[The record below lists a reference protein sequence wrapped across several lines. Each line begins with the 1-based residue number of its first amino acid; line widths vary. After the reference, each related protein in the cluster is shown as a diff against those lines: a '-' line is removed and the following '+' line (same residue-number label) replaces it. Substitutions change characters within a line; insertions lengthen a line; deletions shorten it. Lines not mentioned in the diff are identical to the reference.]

1 MTVPARTR
9 PPLSVAIQLLVLLA
23 VCAFVY
29 FFRLGDGGFYGTE
42 AHRAV
47 PAYEL
52 LDLVRQRAAQADDW
66 FIPSMFEQ
74 PYLRKPPG
82 MPWAIAG
89 MSVLLGETVFAARAV
104 SALSCTIMA
113 VLAFCFARRWFGRR
127 AALPAGLAQALMPV
141 LWETGRAAEIEPL
154 NNLGTQI
161 AALALIDALVFART
175 KPGRVLWAIIAA
187 FGVIWFALA
196 KGPASAPV
204 IAGVILAACV
214 ALRSWR
220 PVAGVRW
227 STLTVAGLAIA
238 GLATVTYE
246 FLDEQSVEPIT
257 QSPSAFMFEP
267 GMILGVLTLPFAAFA
282 SMLPASFALLFPW
295 GPDARHEIDVDD
307 GPGTSAFTLARTITI
322 AWLITIVLFMIFG
335 VRNPR
340 YTLPAAG
347 LLPPLAGF
355 YLAGL
360 PVWVASKRAR
370 IARTLTLGRPA
381 ILAAALLIGSVVYMF
396 TVEANRRA
404 TSGTDA
410 GTAIGEALAAWV
422 EAHPEPVVVIANDV
436 VEARPEVV
444 LAMQRVLVERSVPHR
459 VLWTPALEIADRE
472 LDESATLIALLRTD
486 EESRESGINIIAG
499 RPLVPLAQSRD
510 HEGWEF
516 HKYGADMYLVEP
528 DTFVK

>member
-1 MTVPARTR
+1 MNAPARTR
-9 PPLSVAIQLLVLLA
+9 PTFPAWGQLLVLLA

-29 FFRLGDGGFYGTE
+29 FFRLGEGGFFGTE

-52 LDLVRQRAAQADDW
+52 LDLVRNHAVEPDDI
-66 FIPSMFEQ
+66 FIPTMFEQ

-82 MPWAIAG
+82 MPWAIMG
-89 MSVLLGETVFAARAV
+89 MSALLGETVFAARAV

-113 VLAFCFARRWFGRR
+113 IFAFGFAYRWFGRR

-161 AALALIDALVFART
+161 AALALIDAIVFART
-175 KPGRVLWAIIAA
+175 RPDRVLSAMVAA
-187 FGVIWFALA
+187 FGIIWFTLA

-204 IAGVILAACV
+204 VAGVAIAACL

-220 PVAGVRW
+220 PLASVVWITLVIAGV
-227 STLTVAGLAIA
+227 TIA
-238 GLATVTYE
+238 GLARITFY
-246 FLDEQSVEPIT
+246 FLGEQPIEPVT
-257 QSPSAFMFEP
+257 QSPGAFMFEP
-267 GMILGVLTLPFAAFA
+267 GMLLGVLTLPFAAFA

-295 GPDARHEIDVDD
+295 GPDARRESSMEN
-307 GPGTSAFTLARTITI
+307 GPGDHRFRIVRTLAF
-322 AWLITIVLFMIFG
+322 AWLITIVLFMAFG

-340 YTLPAAG
+340 YTLPAAC

-360 PVWVASKRAR
+360 GSWLSPKRDS

-381 ILAAALLIGSVVYMF
+381 ILAVALLIGAGVYMF

-404 TSGTDA
+404 TTGA
-410 GTAIGEALAAWV
+410 GTGAAIGEALAAWA
-422 EAHPEPVVVIANDV
+422 ESHPDRVVIIADDV
-436 VEARPEVV
+436 IEARPEVV
-444 LAMQRVLVERSVPHR
+444 LEIERTLEARGIHHR
-459 VLWTPALEIADRE
+459 VIWTPGLEIKGRDLAETD
-472 LDESATLIALLRTD
+472 TLIAMVRTD
-486 EESRESGINIIAG
+486 AESRESGLETIAG
-499 RPLVPLAQSRD
+499 RPLNNLSVAP
-510 HEGWEF
+510 EPGGWEF
-516 HKYGADMYLVEP
+516 HKYRADLYLVEP
-528 DTFVK
+528 RPFAN